1 MMAAWTPPAFCR
13 SSWASESAR
22 ALWEPRFRA
31 ARTACED
38 LAVLQ
43 VAEGAGGRVA
53 VIRPASLARVTRLAA
68 DHGVALRSLDA
79 APATAHA
86 VAAGRLGRLLVAIG
100 DTALPIPDPIEDR
113 AEVDPVWRLAGA
125 AAGAATVSVAGDW
138 AANPLLAPVGL
149 VVQPLWPGGFDC
161 PDAAARGAA
170 LVAAAGRHGREEA
183 IGWLRAALS
192 WPVAW
197 SALHGIAEV
206 KTPVF
211 RFIRTTPPTPGVL
224 AVLREGAAMPEG
236 AARGLGFPFA
246 APRLSAPRAA

>member
-1 MMAAWTPPAFCR
+1 MASWTAPAFCR
-13 SSWASESAR
+13 SSWASETAR

-43 VAEGAGGRVA
+43 VADGARGTVA
-53 VIRPASLARVTRLAA
+53 VIRPASLARVTALAA
-68 DHGVALRSLDA
+68 ERGVALRSLDA

-100 DTALPIPDPIEDR
+100 DVDPPLADPIENRDDL
-113 AEVDPVWRLAGA
+113 DPVWRLAGA
-125 AAGAATVSVAGDW
+125 VSGDEVAVAGDW
-138 AANPLLAPVGL
+138 AVNPLLAPVGL
-149 VVQPLWPGGFDC
+149 VVQPLWPRGFDC
-161 PDAAARGAA
+161 PDAVARGAA
-170 LVAAAGRHGREEA
+170 LVAAAARHDRAEA
-183 IGWLRAALS
+183 IGWLHEALS

-197 SALHGIAEV
+197 SALHGIAEI

-211 RFIRTTPPTPGVL
+211 RFIRNAPPTPGKLSVR
-224 AVLREGAAMPEG
+224 REGDTMPEG
-236 AARGLGFPFA
+236 SARGLGFPFA

>member
-1 MMAAWTPPAFCR
+1 MVGWTAPAFCR
-13 SSWASESAR
+13 SSWASETAR

-43 VAEGAGGRVA
+43 VADGARGTVA
-53 VIRPASLARVTRLAA
+53 VIRPASLARMTALAA
-68 DHGVALRSLDA
+68 ERGVALHSLDA

-100 DTALPIPDPIEDR
+100 GGEAPAADPIEDCDDM
-113 AEVDPVWRLAGA
+113 DPVWRLAGA
-125 AAGAATVSVAGDW
+125 AGADEVAVEGGW

-149 VVQPLWPGGFDC
+149 LVQPLWPSSFDC
-161 PDAAARGAA
+161 PDAAACGTA
-170 LVAAAGRHGREEA
+170 LVAAAARHDRAEA
-183 IGWLRAALS
+183 IGWLHEALS

-197 SALHGIAEV
+197 SALHGIAET

-211 RFIRTTPPTPGVL
+211 RFIRNTPPTPGKLSVR
-224 AVLREGAAMPEG
+224 REGGAMPE
-236 AARGLGFPFA
+236 ASARGLGFPFA
-246 APRLSAPRAA
+246 APRMPAPRAA